1 MNVTTRAYL
10 EMHIAVLLFGFTA
23 ILGDLI
29 QLPAISLVW
38 WRVLLTCLSICFL
51 IPISRELRRLDRRTI
66 LQFMGIGV
74 LVGLH
79 WICFY
84 GAIKLANVSI
94 ALICMAVTALFTSVL
109 EPLFFRRRLNWY
121 ELLLGVAV
129 IPGMMLIVNSIQT
142 NMLLGVWVG
151 LFSAFLAS
159 TFAILNKKMVKAARP
174 FTITFLELGSACLF
188 ISVVLPVYFQTDE
201 TATFLPPD
209 WTDWAY
215 LVVLA
220 LLCTTL
226 AYSLSLRALEHLS
239 AFASNLSL
247 NLEPVYGILMAWLI
261 LNEHEE
267 LSPHFYYGVAV
278 ILLAVLSYPL
288 LRRLKKE

>member
-1 MNVTTRAYL
+1 MTRAYL
-10 EMHIAVLLFGFTA
+10 EMHLAVLLFGFTA

-51 IPISRELRRLDRRTI
+51 IPIVMEIRQLGRRTI

-84 GAIKLANVSI
+84 GSIKLANASI

-121 ELLLGVAV
+121 ELLLGIAV

-142 NMLLGVWVG
+142 DMLLGVWVG
-151 LFSAFLAS
+151 LLSAFLAS

-188 ISVVLPVYFQTDE
+188 ISVLLPFYFQIDE

-209 WTDWAY
+209 WTDWVY
-215 LVVLA
+215 LVLLA

-267 LSPHFYYGVAV
+267 LSPNFYYGVAV

-288 LRRLKKE
+288 LQKIKT